1 MQLRPNPIL
10 LGRLRMLRPNRPTRT
25 KLSPPPN
32 AANSKSTVDNP
43 RCSSFTA
50 KTSAMIGSI
59 AHHLFNFMVAL
70 TREVQI
76 ETSLS

>member
-1 MQLRPNPIL
+1 
-10 LGRLRMLRPNRPTRT
+10 
-25 KLSPPPN
+25 
-32 AANSKSTVDNP
+32 
-43 RCSSFTA
+43 
-50 KTSAMIGSI
+50 MIGSI